1 MVDNSRKAFRPFGR
15 TRKLHT
21 DGNSQ
26 LDCTPFGRKKFN
38 PGLFP
43 VTGSDFEK
51 DHMSNQPTDSSVK
64 SNLLSGSGL
73 NSKDDPVSFSGLDSA
88 HLFSP
93 LSPFLC
99 SFHPSDRYRR
109 DETGLECGRY
119 LGTVFA
125 QMGESIPMTPE
136 RDDKLGSNLKS
147 GSIAKKDNAVLNS
160 VSCGKNDICS
170 DKKFGSFDKNDNHCM
185 FTMLSNF
192 LEKQPWQFS
201 TSFPRF
207 VKMLEKLKIDLH
219 LTLRHNLISEL
230 INPKNPFKYKN

>member
-1 MVDNSRKAFRPFGR
+1 MDNSRKAFRPFGK

-26 LDCTPFGRKKFN
+26 LDCIPFGRKNNFN

-43 VTGSDFEK
+43 VIGSDFEK
-51 DHMSNQPTDSSVK
+51 DHMSNQPTDSSFK

-73 NSKDDPVSFSGLDSA
+73 NSKDDPVSFSGLDST

-136 RDDKLGSNLKS
+136 RDDTLGSNLKS
-147 GSIAKKDNAVLNS
+147 GSIAKKDNADKNS

-170 DKKFGSFDKNDNHCM
+170 DKKFGSFDMNDNHFM
-185 FTMLSNF
+185 FTTLLSF
-192 LEKQPWQFS
+192 LEKQLWQFS
-201 TSFPRF
+201 TDS
-207 VKMLEKLKIDLH
+207 
-219 LTLRHNLISEL
+219 
-230 INPKNPFKYKN
+230 